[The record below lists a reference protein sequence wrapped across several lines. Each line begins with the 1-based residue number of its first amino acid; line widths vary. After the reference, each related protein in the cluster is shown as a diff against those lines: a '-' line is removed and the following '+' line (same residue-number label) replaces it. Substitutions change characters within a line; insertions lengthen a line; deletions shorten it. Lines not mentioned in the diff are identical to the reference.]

1 MTQDQVVEEIR
12 VAALQKALEAGGNE
26 DDFNEAWYAA
36 HGKLLLRYDA
46 AMAAPPKSKSPPESE
61 KTYKES
67 RDADEITEPTLID
80 GVYYLP
86 KKNDVIYIAI
96 TRAGVV
102 FCYYWLSHEN
112 FSYIKTLG
120 SEIYKNP
127 PPNSQVE
134 YFKWNSKTRKH
145 FNVGRFYGKDKFR
158 PTLIGSEGLAYCTM
172 AFVDACK
179 KDGKLP
185 VQVVGSFA
193 SPINRVPL
201 FGAPILMQV
210 PAAEQET
217 EIMPAQINNPL
228 MALPA
233 AARHAEARRRIAEF
247 ERKTGKPMSEYQKDV
262 IEFLLTEKDNA
273 FVEAVAGSG
282 KSTTLLW
289 CADFIKDFAE
299 RQIIISFNRSIAESN
314 AKRLAQMDSPMES
327 MTMHKLG
334 LLYGVAPAIRA
345 STDISKY
352 INDYKELSIADVVAE
367 TMMGVKGGS
376 LDFIAYDDF
385 NSTDR
390 AEAREEAGAKL
401 DALSAF
407 QDTLLT
413 AFRIAT
419 CTLTDIKNIEKL
431 TEVLNYY
438 KVDIMGFSVAQIAQ
452 GIEKMLEADFTNL
465 VQYKEIGT
473 FDMIYWGAIGR
484 FPMKRYDIIF
494 VDEAQDLSAD
504 QIAFVKNISRSGARI
519 IFVGDR
525 SQAIYGWRGADTSA
539 VDNVVKNF
547 DCKLLPLSICYRCP
561 VSVIKFAQEEVPRI
575 EARPGAPEGE
585 IIYIEDTAITEFAKI
600 EGMKPK
606 IGDLVL
612 CRKNAPLARIAMR
625 IIQTHTPT
633 VVMADK
639 SWGLRIQKY
648 FKRAL
653 GFIKKA
659 NAENYAFSK
668 YAEYMAD
675 FLKKE
680 LDFMRS
686 MSKQPNRETARMVNI
701 AEFSEFLVSV
711 FTARQETGKPFLSEN
726 ELSIYIFGVPY
737 EKAET
742 AILKSSKGRKPA
754 PESVDDGPLLYLN
767 KSTESRTPEL
777 RQNFVV
783 CSSIHKAKGD
793 ESDTVWWY
801 GPDEHDLSRQPQTT
815 VGMAAWQKIEES
827 NLRYVAKTRAMQ
839 RLVMVKDTRKAAQNE
854 RKNAAAAASDEKQYE
869 ALETPEPRKTNP
881 QNESP
886 ARLLERGYHFLD
898 SSGVPMRESLFVL
911 SKMSGQ
917 TLQNIRDYYDQK
929 GSLLGAFAFLQEE
942 GAIVVDKLGFSRFTD
957 IGISLAAKVPKAAR
971 NTHKGFDLD

>member
-1 MTQDQVVEEIR
+1 MTKDQVVEEIR
-12 VAALQKALEAGGNE
+12 VAALQKALAAGGNE

-36 HGKLLLRYDA
+36 HSKLLLRYDA
-46 AMAAPPKSKSPPESE
+46 AIAAPPKSNSPPQPE

-67 RDADEITEPTLID
+67 KAEDEITEPTLID

-86 KKNDVIYIAI
+86 KKSDVLYIAI

-102 FCYYWLSHEN
+102 FCYYWLTPEN
-112 FSYIKTLG
+112 FNYIKTLG

-127 PPNSQVE
+127 PQNSPIE
-134 YFKWNSKTRKH
+134 YFKWNNKTRKH

-172 AFVDACK
+172 AFVDICK

-185 VQVVGSFA
+185 VHLVGSFA
-193 SPINRVPL
+193 APINRVPL
-201 FGAPILMQV
+201 FGAPILMQA

-228 MALPA
+228 LALPA

-247 ERKTGKPMSEYQKDV
+247 ERKTGKQMSEYQRDV
-262 IEFLLTEKDNA
+262 IEFILSEKDNV

-289 CADFIKDFAE
+289 CAEFIKDFAE

-314 AKRLAQMDSPMES
+314 GKRLAQMGSPMES

-390 AEAREEAGAKL
+390 DEARAEAGAKL

-407 QDTLLT
+407 QDTLLS

-431 TEVLNYY
+431 TEVLSYY
-438 KVDIMGFSVAQIAQ
+438 KVDITGFTVQQIAQ

-473 FDMIYWGAIGR
+473 FDMIYWGAVGR

-504 QIAFVKNISRSGARI
+504 QVEFVKNISRRGARI

-525 SQAIYGWRGADTSA
+525 NQAIYGWRGADTSA

-547 DCKLLPLSICYRCP
+547 ECKLLPLSICYRCP
-561 VSVIKFAQEEVPRI
+561 VSVIKFAQDEVPRI
-575 EARPGAPEGE
+575 EARPNAPEGE
-585 IIYIEDTAITEFAKI
+585 IVYIDDTAITEFAKI
-600 EGMKPK
+600 EGMRPK
-606 IGDLVL
+606 VGDLVL

-625 IIQTHTPT
+625 IIQTHAPT

-639 SWGLRIQKY
+639 AWGLRIQKY

-653 GFIKKA
+653 GFIKKERG
-659 NAENYAFSK
+659 ENYLFSK

-701 AEFSEFLVSV
+701 SEFSEFIVSV
-711 FTARQETGKPFLSEN
+711 FTARQETDKPFLSEN

-742 AILKSSKGRKPA
+742 AILSSSKGRKPA
-754 PESVDDGPLLYLN
+754 TESIDDGPLLYLN

-801 GPDEHDLSRQPQTT
+801 GPDEHDLSKQSQTG
-815 VGMAAWQKIEES
+815 VVMAAWQKIEES

-839 RLVMVKDTRKAAQNE
+839 RLVMVKDTRKAAANE
-854 RKNAAAAASDEKQYE
+854 RKSAAAAVSDEKQYE
-869 ALETPEPRKTNP
+869 ALETPDSRKTNP

-886 ARLLERGYHFLD
+886 TRLLARGYEFLD
-898 SSGVPMRESLFVL
+898 NSGVPMRESLFVL

-917 TLQNIRDYYDQK
+917 TLQNIRDYSDQK

-957 IGISLAAKVPKAAR
+957 KGISLAAKVPKAAR